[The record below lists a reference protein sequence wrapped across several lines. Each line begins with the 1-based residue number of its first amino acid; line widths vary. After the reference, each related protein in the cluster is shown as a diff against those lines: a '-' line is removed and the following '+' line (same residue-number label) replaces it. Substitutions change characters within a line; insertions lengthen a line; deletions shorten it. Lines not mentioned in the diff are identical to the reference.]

1 MDRIPLRK
9 ARQPSAVRPLV
20 KVESALF
27 SETSSSGSHAVFTPL
42 HYESGYAYPLI
53 VWLHGHGDTERQL
66 TRVMPLVSMR
76 NYVAAA
82 PRGAD
87 VAGANGL
94 TYGWPQ
100 SDDAI
105 QYAQQQIFPAIETV
119 EAKLHVNRRRV
130 FLAGFGSGGTMAYRV
145 AMTHPDRFAG
155 VLSLCGPFPNDR
167 TPLRNL
173 VAARKMPV
181 FLAVGR
187 DDRSYPADQVCEDL
201 RLFHAAGLLV
211 TLRQYPCG
219 DELAPQML
227 TDIDRWIIEL
237 ISSVRCAETG
247 ANGR

>member
-27 SETSSSGSHAVFTPL
+27 SETSPPGSHAVFTPL

-66 TRVMPLVSMR
+66 SRIMPLVSMR
-76 NYVAAA
+76 NYVAVA

-87 VAGANGL
+87 VKDANGVA
-94 TYGWPQ
+94 YGWPQ
-100 SDDAI
+100 SEEAI
-105 QYAQQQIFPAIETV
+105 QYAQQQVSDAIETA
-119 EAKLHVNRRRV
+119 EAKLHVNRHRV
-130 FLAGFGSGGTMAYRV
+130 FLAGFGAGGTMAYRV
-145 AMTHPDRFAG
+145 AMTHADRFAG
-155 VLSLCGPFPNDR
+155 VLSLCGPFPDGR

-173 VAARKMPV
+173 IAARKTPV

-187 DDRSYPADQVCEDL
+187 DGRSYPADQVCDNL
-201 RLFHAAGLLV
+201 RLFHSAGLLV

-227 TDIDRWIIEL
+227 TDMDRWIIEL

-247 ANGR
+247 ASHG